1 MSGPNQHDDNKYN
14 DEKKYEVK
22 HVYDD
27 IHELNHPAPFW
38 WQLIFYLS
46 IVFGAG
52 YYAYYEL
59 LDGPSLRSN
68 LKAELIKIEAE
79 QIKLRGAGPTD
90 DELLAL
96 VKDESKRNAGRE
108 VYITKCASCHGN
120 EGQGGIGPN
129 LTDKY
134 WINGNGTPRAIYAVI
149 DKGVAERG
157 MPPWGPILQP
167 AELGTVTAFVKS
179 LAGTTPAN
187 PKAPQGTE
195 IK

>member
-1 MSGPNQHDDNKYN
+1 MSGPSQYD
-14 DEKKYEVK
+14 DEKKYEVV

-38 WQLIFYLS
+38 WQMIFYLS

-59 LDGPSLRSN
+59 LDGPSQKATLH
-68 LKAELIKIEAE
+68 AELIKIEAE

-90 DELLAL
+90 EELLA
-96 VKDESKRNAGRE
+96 VIKDESRRVAGKGI
-108 VYITKCASCHGN
+108 YLSKCASCHGN
-120 EGQGGIGPN
+120 EGQGVIGPN
-129 LTDKY
+129 LADRF
-134 WINGNGTPRAIYAVI
+134 WINGNGTPRSIYSLV

-167 AELGTVTAFVKS
+167 VELASVAAFVKS
-179 LAGTTPAN
+179 LGGTTPTN
-187 PKAPQGTE
+187 PKAPQGIE